1 MAHNT
6 RPLKR
11 AQDGIAPQYYNELT
25 DEYEVLHGTAGANH
39 VVIYGPD
46 GQPAALAT
54 EAKLEA
60 VRALLASL
68 ADNDFA
74 TQTTLAAVLAA
85 LGNLATIANQNAA
98 KTVLDAIS
106 TAVAARA
113 TETTLQAIK
122 EALTDGSLR
131 AQLSGNIAQLP
142 DVITTDTVIT
152 AGSNLILKNG
162 TQPWILDASKRG
174 IAAGYGLSSG
184 VKSKLAI
191 MFYSEKYPTT
201 TPLSTIYLYD
211 SGSSSTAGGSG
222 VIQVAH
228 SSRYALR
235 LFNADAVDM
244 TVKVL
249 TRAEVS

>member
-11 AQDGIAPQYYNELT
+11 AQDGIAPQHFNELI
-25 DEYEVLHGTAGANH
+25 DDYEVLLGTAGASH
-39 VVIYGPD
+39 TIICDPD
-46 GQPAALAT
+46 GKPLTVAT
-54 EAKLEA
+54 DAKLEL

-85 LGNLATIANQNAA
+85 LGDLATIANQNAA

-131 AQLSGNIAQLP
+131 AQLSGNIAE
-142 DVITTDTVIT
+142 
-152 AGSNLILKNG
+152 
-162 TQPWILDASKRG
+162 
-174 IAAGYGLSSG
+174 LSS
-184 VKSKLAI
+184 AQHT
-191 MFYSEKYPTT
+191 EPAT
-201 TPLSTIYLYD
+201 
-211 SGSSSTAGGSG
+211 
-222 VIQVAH
+222 
-228 SSRYALR
+228 
-235 LFNADAVDM
+235 
-244 TVKVL
+244 TVKTYTRSAGASRIEVYVETGRVRIRTDGEPCTAVTGEPLGEGFGAAWAVPSISVL
-249 TRAEVS
+249 FIDDSAVTVVSR